1 MVLAFRV
8 LLLASIA
15 SASPDHCQP
24 IGEASC
30 PARAHSL
37 LHLKQ
42 AQVADAQITLSSEAW
57 SKITTAKFEIGV
69 LFFLF
74 VAGILGG
81 HVVEYVPKQMLGCAG
96 CALYV
101 FMSCLIDITIARQK
115 TSLDAATYTF
125 EPACTV
131 LLVEAMKFILSAGLH
146 IFSSTKSSEPH
157 TRMTFH
163 DVKWMCLPM
172 MLFTLNNI
180 LVWQALGKNDIV
192 TFSVFRDTMII
203 WTAIFWRG
211 IFQVP
216 LGHVRWLAIGLVF
229 LGLTINRLSNFYS
242 LHTWTWAF
250 LWILLMTFCNAMG
263 SVSNEW
269 ALKRNAGLSIN
280 MQNMVLYA
288 GCFSFTLVFIAI
300 THPEKL
306 AGFGSFF
313 RGFSLD
319 IFVLACLQSVTGLV
333 VSRAL
338 KYADSVM
345 KNVAACLRGPIVALI
360 GPVIFNF
367 SSEAGSVTSALVVAM
382 GCLLYFTQGPIVS
395 TKK

>member
-1 MVLAFRV
+1 
-8 LLLASIA
+8 
-15 SASPDHCQP
+15 
-24 IGEASC
+24 
-30 PARAHSL
+30 
-37 LHLKQ
+37 
-42 AQVADAQITLSSEAW
+42 
-57 SKITTAKFEIGV
+57 
-69 LFFLF
+69 
-74 VAGILGG
+74 
-81 HVVEYVPKQMLGCAG
+81 
-96 CALYV
+96 
-101 FMSCLIDITIARQK
+101 MSCLIDITIAYQK
-115 TSLDAATYTF
+115 TSHDAATYTF

-131 LLVEAMKFILSAGLH
+131 LLVEAMKFIISAGLQM
-146 IFSSTKSSEPH
+146 FSSSKSSEPH

-163 DVKWMCLPM
+163 DIKWMCLPM
-172 MLFTLNNI
+172 ILFTLNNI

-216 LGHVRWLAIGLVF
+216 LGHVRWLAIVLVV
-229 LGLTINRLSNFYS
+229 LGVTINRLSNFYT

-280 MQNMVLYA
+280 VQNMYLYA
-288 GCFSFTLVFIAI
+288 GCFFFTLVFIAI
-300 THPEKL
+300 AHPEKL
-306 AGFGSFF
+306 TGFGSFF
-313 RGFSLD
+313 QGFSLD
-319 IFVLACLQSVTGLV
+319 VFVLACLQSVTGLV

-360 GPVIFNF
+360 GPVIFKF
-367 SSEAGSVTSALVVAM
+367 HSETGSVTSALVVAV
-382 GCLLYFTQGPIVS
+382 GCLVYFSQGPIFS
-395 TKK
+395 AKG